1 MKRKILYA
9 LKAAVIA
16 ITAFSIG
23 KFTAETNT
31 PEPETTETTET
42 TVEVE
47 TEAAQEIKSIETT
60 EYGMLITFGDDTGV
74 FVDTESLEKA
84 GLINI
89 NEIKGWE
96 HWDDGK
102 IAGIELQADDWIYE
116 ITKVPYTVNTTVSKT
131 K

>member
-1 MKRKILYA
+1 
-9 LKAAVIA
+9 
-16 ITAFSIG
+16 
-23 KFTAETNT
+23 
-31 PEPETTETTET
+31 
-42 TVEVE
+42 
-47 TEAAQEIKSIETT
+47 
-60 EYGMLITFGDDTGV
+60 MLITFGDDTGV

-116 ITKVPYTVNTTVSKT
+116 ITKVPYTVDTTVTKT
-131 K
+131 E

>member
-1 MKRKILYA
+1 MRKKITYIITLV
-9 LKAAVIA
+9 AVSLA
-16 ITAFSIG
+16 AFSIG
-23 KFTAETNT
+23 KFTEKSA
-31 PEPETTETTET
+31 EPEEK
-42 TVEVE
+42 
-47 TEAAQEIKSIETT
+47 EADQEIKSIETT
-60 EYGMLITFGDDTGV
+60 EYGMLITFGDNTGV

-116 ITKVPYTVNTTVSKT
+116 ITKVPYTVDTTVTKT
-131 K
+131 E

>member
-1 MKRKILYA
+1 MKRKIAYIFTT
-9 LKAAVIA
+9 AVISLA
-16 ITAFSIG
+16 AFSIG
-23 KFTAETNT
+23 KFTSKNDT

-42 TVEVE
+42 
-47 TEAAQEIKSIETT
+47 AQEIKSIETT
-60 EYGMLITFGDDTGV
+60 EHGMLITFGDETGV

-116 ITKVPYTVNTTVSKT
+116 ITKVPYTVDTTVTKT
-131 K
+131 E

>member
-1 MKRKILYA
+1 MKKKIVYIFTTATVSLA
-9 LKAAVIA
+9 
-16 ITAFSIG
+16 AFSIG

-31 PEPETTETTET
+31 PDPETTETTTAEEET
-42 TVEVE
+42 
-47 TEAAQEIKSIETT
+47 AQEIKSIETT
-60 EYGMLITFGDDTGV
+60 EYGMLITFGDNTGV

-102 IAGIELQADDWIYE
+102 IAGIELQADNWKYE

>member
-1 MKRKILYA
+1 MKRKILYIFTT
-9 LKAAVIA
+9 AVISLA
-16 ITAFSIG
+16 AFSIG
-23 KFTAETNT
+23 KFTSESDT

-42 TVEVE
+42 
-47 TEAAQEIKSIETT
+47 AQEIKSIETT

-116 ITKVPYTVNTTVSKT
+116 ITKVPYTVDTTVTKT
-131 K
+131 E